1 MTKNRKILA
10 FYAVPQA
17 LTGQVAATLTLLG
30 ILKNEGWVIRR
41 LHPPALERSSR
52 YPFFAK
58 LKYFSRLLI
67 TWVKSP
73 FYAFSRSDFIYLN
86 TGQTPISL
94 LRDLVP
100 FRILCFITGAP
111 AVISLHGSVF
121 MSWESATP
129 AFKLFRALVK
139 TADAVT
145 VLGQSQQQ
153 KFISLG
159 IPAGKVVILPNTCD
173 LSPIQES
180 DLAAKFSS
188 AEPFH
193 ILFLSNLIDSK
204 GYPAFLEA
212 MELLSQQTDL
222 KVKITLCGK
231 LLQSDFGARF
241 SSREEAAAW
250 IESILA
256 RIRQNPSFT
265 IEWVQGAYG
274 SEKQDLFRSAH
285 LFIFPSQYA
294 VEAQPI
300 VLLEAMASGN
310 AIITSKVGEIPETVA
325 NAAVLLETVT
335 PEEIASQT
343 LALLQSPSSL
353 STLAH
358 NGLDLFTR
366 RYSRE
371 IHKKMW
377 LELLEKISS

>member
-1 MTKNRKILA
+1 MKNTLKALA
-10 FYAVPQA
+10 IYAVPQA

-41 LHPPALERSSR
+41 LHPPALERASK
-52 YPFFAK
+52 YPLFAK
-58 LKYFSRLLI
+58 FRYLCKLLF
-67 TWVKSP
+67 TWFRSP
-73 FYAFSRSDFIYLN
+73 FMAFTRPDFIYLN
-86 TGQTPISL
+86 TGQSKISL
-94 LRDLVP
+94 IRDLIP
-100 FRILCFITGAP
+100 FRILCVLTRAP
-111 AVISLHGSVF
+111 AVVSLHGSVF
-121 MSWESATP
+121 MSWNNDIP
-129 AFKLFRALVK
+129 AFKLFWALVK

-153 KFISLG
+153 KLISLG
-159 IPAGKVVILPNTCD
+159 IPSEKVVILPNTCD
-173 LSPIQES
+173 LSPVQEN
-180 DLAAKFSS
+180 DMVAKFSS
-188 AEPFH
+188 TEPFH

-212 MELLSQQTDL
+212 MELLSHQTDL

-250 IESILA
+250 IESILN

-265 IEWVQGAYG
+265 IEWVHGAYG
-274 SEKQDLFRSAH
+274 SEKKDLFRSAH

-300 VLLEAMASGN
+300 VLLEAMASGT

-335 PEEIASQT
+335 PEEIARQT

-377 LELLEKISS
+377 LDLFEKIST